1 MVSHIP
7 YRAWCSH
14 CVRGRGKSFA
24 HHRVNR
30 QEDPEEVPVV
40 SIDYGFFG
48 APGKLPADAVGGAQ
62 MPVLVVR
69 DRKSKALFSH
79 LVPSKGVEHF
89 YPEHALVR
97 DIKFLGYPSVVI
109 KSDQEPA
116 IKALAEAV
124 KNSFAAKGGVRAQ
137 LENSP
142 KGDDHGKSNGEAEA
156 AVEITQGLC
165 LACKDACEKGL
176 GELIDP
182 KSPLLGWLVE
192 HAGSMY
198 TLYAHDEALK
208 DGLTPFR
215 RLKGRDWGVALPSW
229 GETVDYRV
237 RTKHKLEARWRV
249 GIFCGVRVGTTEKIV
264 ATEDGVVV
272 AQSIRRKPKEHRW
285 DVELFKKVKGT
296 PWAPTPKTAA
306 RPDEALE
313 LPAAV
318 AIEPE
323 MPDEPAR
330 EVEAGPRPELPKRV
344 YLRQQDLDRHGY
356 TASCPAC
363 DLIRAGI
370 SREGVNHTEFCRN
383 RVVTEMGK
391 TEEGKKRLAAAKLKE
406 TPKSKLK
413 VGEPAQ
419 ASLPQSPDPVAK
431 RTTAQETTSQ
441 EAQVLKKTRTAES
454 KRPRLDPGVSSA
466 ASAQQPAPAEP
477 EPMEVSASSEPASSS
492 KRPYPGGRDPEGGEE
507 EMVTN
512 KSPSNP
518 PHWLLGLSSWRA
530 VQDM

>member
-1 MVSHIP
+1 MLD
-7 YRAWCSH
+7 
-14 CVRGRGKSFA
+14 RGKSFA

-30 QEDPEEVPVV
+30 PEDPEEVFVV

-48 APGKLPADAVGGAQ
+48 APGDLPSDAVGGAQ

-69 DRKSKALFSH
+69 DRKSKALFAH

-109 KSDQEPA
+109 KSDQAPA

-124 KNSFAAKGGVRAQ
+124 KNSFAAKGGVRVQ

-165 LACKDACEKGL
+165 RTYKDACEKGL

-182 KSPLLGWLVE
+182 RSPFLGWLVE
-192 HAGSMY
+192 HAASMY

-237 RTKHKLEARWRV
+237 RTTHKFEARWRV
-249 GIFCGVRVGTTEKIV
+249 GIFCGVRVSTTEKIM

-272 AQSIRRKPKEHRW
+272 VQSIRRKPKEHRW
-285 DVELFKKVKGT
+285 DMELFKKVKGA

-313 LPAAV
+313 LP
-318 AIEPE
+318 
-323 MPDEPAR
+323 
-330 EVEAGPRPELPKRV
+330 
-344 YLRQQDLDRHGY
+344 
-356 TASCPAC
+356 TAQ
-363 DLIRAGI
+363 RAGKR
-370 SREGVNHTEFCRN
+370 SR
-383 RVVTEMGK
+383 
-391 TEEGKKRLAAAKLKE
+391 
-406 TPKSKLK
+406 
-413 VGEPAQ
+413 
-419 ASLPQSPDPVAK
+419 
-431 RTTAQETTSQ
+431 
-441 EAQVLKKTRTAES
+441 
-454 KRPRLDPGVSSA
+454 
-466 ASAQQPAPAEP
+466 
-477 EPMEVSASSEPASSS
+477 
-492 KRPYPGGRDPEGGEE
+492 GG
-507 EMVTN
+507 
-512 KSPSNP
+512 
-518 PHWLLGLSSWRA
+518 A
-530 VQDM
+530 